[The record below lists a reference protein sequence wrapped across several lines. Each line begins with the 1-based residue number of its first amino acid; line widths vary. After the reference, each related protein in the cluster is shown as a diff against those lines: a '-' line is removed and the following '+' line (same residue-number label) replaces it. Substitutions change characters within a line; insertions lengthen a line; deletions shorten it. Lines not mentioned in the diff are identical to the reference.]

1 MVTGP
6 LTREPIHRNTKRKGN
21 RNELG
26 WVITDRGGPLV
37 PSPGMAHPETGRA
50 GLNEPRLLRWGR
62 KREIRRDEKL

>member
-26 WVITDRGGPLV
+26 WVITDRGGLLV
-37 PSPGMAHPETGRA
+37 PFRGENITGDEQMARVIILKIMHNIP
-50 GLNEPRLLRWGR
+50 
-62 KREIRRDEKL
+62 